1 MEKQTK
7 AYLGAFLSLVFPGLG
22 LLFAKYPNTRNK
34 GMMIWLVLVVIDT
47 FIVLVSLPLM
57 LVGIGFLTILIP
69 GILSIWV
76 SYYTYQKIMN
86 ETYSSELGA

>member
-7 AYLGAFLSLVFPGLG
+7 AYLGAFLSLIFPGLG
-22 LLFAKYPNTRNK
+22 LFFAKYPNTRNK
-34 GMMIWLVLVVIDT
+34 GIMLYLILVVLDIA
-47 FIVLVSLPLM
+47 IVLVSLPLM
-57 LVGIGFLTILIP
+57 LIGIGFLTILIP
-69 GILSIWV
+69 GILSLWA